1 MRLDLALLP
10 GQAADYAAS
19 VCIIVDVLR
28 ASSSIVTIL
37 DRGAARVLPA
47 PNVDS
52 ARDLRARFP
61 DHILCGEQAGLPPEG
76 FDHGNSPSEFSRLD
90 FTSKSLILATSNGT
104 RVLAAVAESAADV
117 LIGGTLNRTAVA
129 RAALEIASQRQLDVT
144 VVCSAAHGGSTFVLE
159 DALGAAAI
167 ADASATAD
175 PSLELSDA
183 ARFARDAF
191 LQSTADMP
199 AAVRSAY
206 HAQELVDMGLS
217 DDVFYCSQVDLSSTV
232 PMLDRE
238 RDGLLVLRPHAR
250 LP

>member
-10 GQAADYAAS
+10 GQAADYAS

-47 PNVDS
+47 KNIAA
-52 ARDLRARFP
+52 ARELHARFP

-76 FDHGNSPSEFSRLD
+76 FAHGNSPSEFSHLD

-104 RVLAAVAESAADV
+104 RVLAAVAESAAAV

-129 RAALEIASQRQLDVT
+129 RAALEIASQRELDVT

-167 ADASATAD
+167 AAAAAAAN
-175 PSLELSDA
+175 PALELTDA
-183 ARFARDAF
+183 ARFARDSF
-191 LQSTADMP
+191 PKSTADMP
-199 AAVRSAY
+199 TAVRSAY
-206 HAQELVDMGLS
+206 HAQELIDMGLA

-238 RDGLLVLRPHAR
+238 RDGLLVLRPYAR